1 MAEALLNDI
10 FGDSFEAFSAG
21 TEPGKINPYVVKVM
35 SELGF
40 DLSRNRT
47 KSVKEFL
54 DQQIDLVVTVC
65 DRAKESCPFFP
76 GAKNYLHHSFTDPSG
91 FTGSEVEI
99 LNKVREIRDEIKKWI
114 EENFGD
120 KNE

>member
-1 MAEALLNDI
+1 MAEVFLNE
-10 FGDSFEAFSAG
+10 FYGDSFKAFSAG
-21 TEPGKINPYVVKVM
+21 TEPGKMNSYVVEVM

-40 DLSRNRT
+40 DLSRNQT
-47 KSVKEFL
+47 KSVKEFI

-65 DRAKESCPFFP
+65 NRAKESCPFLP
-76 GAKNYLHHSFTDPSG
+76 GAKNYLHHSFTDPSE
-91 FTGSEVEI
+91 FTGSEEEI